1 LKNKLTTSN
10 KETSFLFSQLLFL
23 IGGFITGIL
32 SLVFLVILDIF
43 LNLSTINQGF
53 TLIFF
58 LVVVEE
64 ALKISA
70 LFVLID
76 CQKKSLL
83 FFKAFWFG
91 LGFTLFEQFLIFL
104 NFQIK
109 LNNFNYLF
117 ILILVHT
124 VTSLFLIIGLTK
136 IKQSKIVAI
145 VYFLLAIFIHL
156 VYNLVVISF

>member
-1 LKNKLTTSN
+1 LITLNKKNN
-10 KETSFLFSQLLFL
+10 FFFNQALFL

-43 LNLSTINQGF
+43 LNLSAINQGF

-64 ALKISA
+64 SLKLST
-70 LFVLID
+70 LSVLVD
-76 CQKKSLL
+76 WQKKPFLIL
-83 FFKAFWFG
+83 EAFLFG

-109 LNNFNYLF
+109 LDNFNYLF
-117 ILILVHT
+117 VLGLVHF
-124 VTSLFLIIGLTK
+124 VTSLLLMIGLIK

-156 VYNLVVISF
+156 VYNLVVTSL